1 MASSTTVLP
10 PTTME
15 EMIELVATEVCIFKW
30 LDMKHIDTVTIV
42 VRNRYIYK
50 PIKQSVVSHKKTTK
64 QASFSTGLG

>member
-1 MASSTTVLP
+1 MASRKHLLP

-30 LDMKHIDTVTIV
+30 LDMKHIDTIV

-64 QASFSTGLG
+64 QASFSR